1 MLVVMVMLV
10 VVLVVGVVVLVMM
23 MLLVVVMLVVVVVVA
38 VHNRGSSPISLL
50 WARKEKSLGG
60 EMDPKSG
67 KVLMGSGH
75 FPETWWKTRLTSI
88 FPNRSISN
96 IFSAPLLQHVNT
108 LMKEG
113 KCKKYE
119 MQEKIICKLNRANV
133 CGYERKCGAYF
144 FTASPSPT
152 TLLGNT
158 NNPRFLDLIIVQVFK
173 ENWIL
178 FFFVA
183 V

>member
-23 MLLVVVMLVVVVVVA
+23 MLLVVVMLVLVVVVA

-67 KVLMGSGH
+67 KVLMGNGH

-88 FPNRSISN
+88 SPNRSISN

-119 MQEKIICKLNRANV
+119 MQEKNHLQAKS
-133 CGYERKCGAYF
+133 GKCVRLREEMRRLLFYC
-144 FTASPSPT
+144 FT
-152 TLLGNT
+152 LT
-158 NNPRFLDLIIVQVFK
+158 NNSARKYQ
-173 ENWIL
+173 
-178 FFFVA
+178 
-183 V
+183 